1 MNDAREHD
9 HDRGPDDGPESQ
21 PDEDRGSP
29 GPYGLDAA
37 VPGRTTP
44 APPAQSTQ
52 VTNRSSS
59 VVVALLM
66 PVALV
71 VGFAFQLGASLQQ
84 TFGSGEPTPGTTLAV
99 LLGVAIAVGIPAAVL
114 VVEVRERRKDRS
126 RSSAAMIAAIVVL
139 CIAGALDGTALLST
153 IGTTAQHAQRRA
165 QPATAAERHFGDR
178 DAAGELRELGARTA
192 ALLQSDLDPAGAEV
206 TKQECP
212 LRNDE
217 PGTSFIY
224 DLRRPDEGSTAA
236 PTAPTA
242 PTAEERTR
250 FDAVA
255 ALWSGAGI
263 SQDPPSA
270 EHPEELNGSSRW
282 TVRAVATT
290 SGEVFI
296 STECL
301 AEPG

>member
-1 MNDAREHD
+1 MNAASD
-9 HDRGPDDGPESQ
+9 HDRGPDDGLESQ
-21 PDEDRGSP
+21 PDEDLGAP

-44 APPAQSTQ
+44 APLAQPTR

-59 VVVALLM
+59 VVVACLM

-71 VGFAFQLGASLQQ
+71 VGIVFQLGASLQQ
-84 TFGSGEPTPGTTLAV
+84 TFGSGESTPGTTVAV

-114 VVEVRERRKDRS
+114 VVEARARRKDRS
-126 RSSAAMIAAIVVL
+126 RSVAAMVSAIVVL
-139 CIAGALDGTALLST
+139 CIAGAWNGAALLNQVGTA
-153 IGTTAQHAQRRA
+153 AENAQRRA

-178 DAAGELRELGARTA
+178 DAADELGKLGARTA
-192 ALLQSDLDPAGAEV
+192 ALLQADLDPADAEM
-206 TKQECP
+206 TTQECR

-217 PGTSFIY
+217 PGRYFIY
-224 DLRRPDEGSTAA
+224 DLRLPDAGSANA
-236 PTAPTA
+236 PTAPA
-242 PTAEERTR
+242 PTAEEQAR

-255 ALWSGAGI
+255 AFWSGEGI
-263 SQDPPSA
+263 SEDPPSA
-270 EHPEELNGSSRW
+270 EHPEELNGSSPW

-290 SGEVFI
+290 SGEVFF

-301 AEPG
+301 ADPG

>member
-1 MNDAREHD
+1 MNVARD

-21 PDEDRGSP
+21 PDEDRAAP

-114 VVEVRERRKDRS
+114 VVEVRERREDRS

-139 CIAGALDGTALLST
+139 CIAGALDGTALLNT

-178 DAAGELRELGARTA
+178 DASGELRELGSRTA

-206 TKQECP
+206 TRQECP
-212 LRNDE
+212 LRNDQ

-224 DLRRPDEGSTAA
+224 DLRRPDEGSTA
-236 PTAPTA
+236 APTA

-263 SQDPPSA
+263 SQDPPST
-270 EHPEELNGSSRW
+270 EHPEELNGSSPW

-301 AEPG
+301 ADRG

>member
-1 MNDAREHD
+1 MNDARD

-153 IGTTAQHAQRRA
+153 VGTTAQDAQRRA

-206 TKQECP
+206 TKQERP

-224 DLRRPDEGSTAA
+224 DLRRPDEGSTA
-236 PTAPTA
+236 APTA

-270 EHPEELNGSSRW
+270 EHPEELNGSSPW

>member
-1 MNDAREHD
+1 MNDAREHDHD

-21 PDEDRGSP
+21 PDEDRGAP
-29 GPYGLDAA
+29 GPDGLDAA
-37 VPGRTTP
+37 VQGRTTP
-44 APPAQSTQ
+44 APPAQSRRG
-52 VTNRSSS
+52 TNRSSS

-126 RSSAAMIAAIVVL
+126 RASAAMIAAIVVL
-139 CIAGALDGTALLST
+139 CIAGALDGTALLSA
-153 IGTTAQHAQRRA
+153 IGTTAQDAERRG

-178 DAAGELRELGARTA
+178 DASGELRELGSRTA
-192 ALLQSDLDPAGAEV
+192 ALLQSDLDPAGAQV
-206 TKQECP
+206 TRQECQ
-212 LRNDE
+212 LRNDQ

-224 DLRRPDEGSTAA
+224 DLRRPDEGSTA
-236 PTAPTA
+236 A

-270 EHPEELNGSSRW
+270 EHPEELNGSSPW

-301 AEPG
+301 ADRG

>member
-1 MNDAREHD
+1 MGLGGNMNDARD

-139 CIAGALDGTALLST
+139 CIAGALDDHRRVRVANRPCEVGVFAWTQETGLAWLGESCRERLRHELL
-153 IGTTAQHAQRRA
+153 
-165 QPATAAERHFGDR
+165 
-178 DAAGELRELGARTA
+178 
-192 ALLQSDLDPAGAEV
+192 V
-206 TKQECP
+206 
-212 LRNDE
+212 
-217 PGTSFIY
+217 
-224 DLRRPDEGSTAA
+224 
-236 PTAPTA
+236 
-242 PTAEERTR
+242 
-250 FDAVA
+250 
-255 ALWSGAGI
+255 
-263 SQDPPSA
+263 
-270 EHPEELNGSSRW
+270 
-282 TVRAVATT
+282 
-290 SGEVFI
+290 
-296 STECL
+296 
-301 AEPG
+301 

>member
-1 MNDAREHD
+1 MNDARD

-29 GPYGLDAA
+29 DPYGLDAA

-139 CIAGALDGTALLST
+139 CIAGALDGTALLSA
-153 IGTTAQHAQRRA
+153 IGTTAQDAERRA

-178 DAAGELRELGARTA
+178 DAAVELRELGARTA

-206 TKQECP
+206 TRQECQ
-212 LRNDE
+212 LRNDQ

-224 DLRRPDEGSTAA
+224 DLRRPDEGPTAA
-236 PTAPTA
+236 PAA

-270 EHPEELNGSSRW
+270 EHPEELNGSSPW

-301 AEPG
+301 DEPG

>member
-1 MNDAREHD
+1 MNDARDHDHDHD
-9 HDRGPDDGPESQ
+9 HDRGPD
-21 PDEDRGSP
+21 EDRGAP
-29 GPYGLDAA
+29 GPDGLDAA

-153 IGTTAQHAQRRA
+153 VGTTAQDAQRRA

-206 TKQECP
+206 TRQECP

-242 PTAEERTR
+242 EERTR

-263 SQDPPSA
+263 SQDPPST
-270 EHPEELNGSSRW
+270 EHPEELNGSSTW

>member
-1 MNDAREHD
+1 MNDARD

-44 APPAQSTQ
+44 APLAQSTQ

-126 RSSAAMIAAIVVL
+126 RASAAMIAAIVVL
-139 CIAGALDGTALLST
+139 CIAGALDGTALLSA
-153 IGTTAQHAQRRA
+153 IGTTAQDAERRG

-178 DAAGELRELGARTA
+178 DASGELRELGSRTA

-206 TKQECP
+206 TKQECQ
-212 LRNDE
+212 LRNDQ

-236 PTAPTA
+236 PTA
-242 PTAEERTR
+242 EERTR

-255 ALWSGAGI
+255 ALWSGEGI

-270 EHPEELNGSSRW
+270 EHPEELNGSSPW

-290 SGEVFI
+290 FGEVFI

>member
-1 MNDAREHD
+1 MNDAREHDHD

-21 PDEDRGSP
+21 PDEDRGAP

-37 VPGRTTP
+37 VQGRTTP
-44 APPAQSTQ
+44 APPAQSRRG
-52 VTNRSSS
+52 TNRSSS

-126 RSSAAMIAAIVVL
+126 RASAAMIAAIVVL

-153 IGTTAQHAQRRA
+153 IGTTAQDAQRRA

-178 DAAGELRELGARTA
+178 DASGELRELGSRTA
-192 ALLQSDLDPAGAEV
+192 ALLQSDLDPAGAQV
-206 TKQECP
+206 TRQECQ
-212 LRNDE
+212 LRNDQ

-224 DLRRPDEGSTAA
+224 DLRRPDEGSTA
-236 PTAPTA
+236 A

-270 EHPEELNGSSRW
+270 EHPEELNGSSPW

-301 AEPG
+301 ADRG

>member
-1 MNDAREHD
+1 MNDARD

-126 RSSAAMIAAIVVL
+126 RASAAMIAAIVVL
-139 CIAGALDGTALLST
+139 CIAGALDGTALLSA
-153 IGTTAQHAQRRA
+153 IGTTAQDAERRG

-178 DAAGELRELGARTA
+178 DASGELRELGSRTA

-206 TKQECP
+206 TKQECQ
-212 LRNDE
+212 LRNDQ

-236 PTAPTA
+236 PTA
-242 PTAEERTR
+242 EERTR

-255 ALWSGAGI
+255 ALWSGEGI

-270 EHPEELNGSSRW
+270 EHPEELNGSSPW